1 MASLY
6 KDKLASLVS
15 NSLKVYG
22 YVLELPNTVSG
33 STSTSSKEEVHED
46 RHDFFDQEALTSLS
60 ISSAASLS
68 ADANLMGSQVSTG
81 KSSKEGPNVNL
92 SSDISSSKLSEY
104 KPVLIGKKA
113 STANRKM
120 VCNHWFLINL

>member
-1 MASLY
+1 MAGLY

-33 STSTSSKEEVHED
+33 STSTSAKEESNED
-46 RHDFFDQEALTSLS
+46 RHDFFDQESLTSLA
-60 ISSAASLS
+60 ISNAASLS
-68 ADANLMGSQVSTG
+68 ADASLMGSQTSTG
-81 KSSKEGPNVNL
+81 KTSKDGPSVNL
-92 SSDISSSKLSEY
+92 SGSDSSSSKLSEY

-120 VCNHWFLINL
+120 VSY